1 MTCTSHEIVS
11 LDPRA
16 NTLYIYSKVPL
27 LDFNINFCFILRGCN
42 IKLLPENFYEYTNA
56 MNYQTL
62 TQITIIKQ

>member
-27 LDFNINFCFILRGCN
+27 LDFNINF
-42 IKLLPENFYEYTNA
+42 LLFYGDV
-56 MNYQTL
+56 
-62 TQITIIKQ
+62 I